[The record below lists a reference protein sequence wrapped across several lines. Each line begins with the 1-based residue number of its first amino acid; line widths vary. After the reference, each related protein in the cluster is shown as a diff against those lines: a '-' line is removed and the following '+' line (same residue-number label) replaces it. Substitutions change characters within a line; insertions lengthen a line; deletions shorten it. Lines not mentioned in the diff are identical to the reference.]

1 MLISEIKEK
10 IAPTLH
16 RQNVRRAG
24 LFGSFATGHD
34 TLVSDVDLLVELKDK
49 ISLLEFV
56 QIKLELEDVLGRKV
70 DLVEYQA
77 IKPGL
82 KERILAEEVRIY
94 E

>member
-1 MLISEIKEK
+1 MRISEIKAK

-16 RQNVRRAG
+16 RHNVRRAG
-24 LFGSFATGHD
+24 LFGSVATGHN
-34 TLVSDVDLLVELKDK
+34 TSMSDIDLLVELKDK

-82 KERILAEEVRIY
+82 KERILAEEVRIF
-94 E
+94 